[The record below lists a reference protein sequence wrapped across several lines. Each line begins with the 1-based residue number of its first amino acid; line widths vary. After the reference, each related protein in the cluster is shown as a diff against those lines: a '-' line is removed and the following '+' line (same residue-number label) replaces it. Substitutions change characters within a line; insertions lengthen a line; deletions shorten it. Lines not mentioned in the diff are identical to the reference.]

1 MKVCDYEDATIL
13 VSGTSY
19 RGIESSSEPRSHA
32 PKPDTPRNV
41 APIEKEPTSNWN
53 RTSYAAKSQKKQK

>member
-13 VSGTSY
+13 VSGISY

-41 APIEKEPTSNWN
+41 APIEKEPTSN
-53 RTSYAAKSQKKQK
+53 